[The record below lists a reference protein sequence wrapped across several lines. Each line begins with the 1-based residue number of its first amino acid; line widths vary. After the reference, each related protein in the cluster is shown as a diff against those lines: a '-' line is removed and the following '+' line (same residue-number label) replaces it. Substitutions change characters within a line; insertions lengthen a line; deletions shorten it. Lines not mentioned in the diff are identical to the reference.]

1 MEKFNKLMDEINE
14 STMAKEKAQ
23 RSKIRQTIE
32 KLRKV
37 DPEQEIE
44 RIRKLSE
51 REGENLQAQTWN
63 KIAEKYLTP
72 NHAAEEDKQ
81 PVIPAPLLSRNAT
94 VPKTQATTSTDL
106 EFDCKC
112 TPKSKPAKETP
123 PASEVIQP

>member
-44 RIRKLSE
+44 RILKLSE
-51 REGENLQAQTWN
+51 REGEN
-63 KIAEKYLTP
+63 
-72 NHAAEEDKQ
+72 
-81 PVIPAPLLSRNAT
+81 
-94 VPKTQATTSTDL
+94 
-106 EFDCKC
+106 F
-112 TPKSKPAKETP
+112 
-123 PASEVIQP
+123 